1 VTEPLW
7 AWFVFIAFVIVM
19 LAIDLGI
26 FQRKAHVVKPREAAF
41 WTITWV
47 SLSLMLGAIFYF
59 WLGQEKAIEYITGYV
74 LEWSLSVDNIFVFVL
89 VFSYF
94 KVPFKYQQ
102 RVLLWG
108 ILGALILRGIM
119 IVVGVALIEQ
129 FSWILYVFGAFLL
142 FTGLRMLFS
151 KDDDETDLEKNPALR
166 LVRRLIRVSPEYDG
180 QKFFT
185 IRDGVRMAT
194 PLLLVLVVIEFTDL
208 LFAVDSIP
216 AIFAVTT
223 DGFIVFTASIM
234 AVLGLRSM
242 YFLLAHVVHRF
253 VYLKLGL
260 AIILVY
266 IGIKMLLL
274 DVFHIPSLVSLAVII
289 AILAISV
296 VASLVWGK
304 AKEPGLAT
312 AAEGESKTPSMVA
325 SEAES
330 EA

>member
-1 VTEPLW
+1 
-7 AWFVFIAFVIVM
+7 M

-26 FQRKAHVVKPREAAF
+26 FQRKAHVVRPQEAAL
-41 WTITWV
+41 WTVTWV
-47 SLSLMLGAIFYF
+47 TLSLLLGVIFYF

-89 VFSYF
+89 VFTYF

-108 ILGALILRGIM
+108 ILGALVLRGAM
-119 IVVGVALIEQ
+119 ILVGVTLIEA
-129 FSWILYVFGAFLL
+129 FGWILYVFGAFLL
-142 FTGLRMLFS
+142 ITGLRMLFS
-151 KDDDETDLEKNPALR
+151 KGDNETDLERNPALR
-166 LVRRLIRVSPEYDG
+166 LVRRLIPVSSEYDG

-185 IRDGVRMAT
+185 VKNGVRMAT

-253 VYLKLGL
+253 VYLKTGL
-260 AIILVY
+260 ALILVY

-274 DVFHIPSLVSLAVII
+274 DVLHIPSLVSLAVII
-289 AILAISV
+289 SILAISV

-304 AKEPGLAT
+304 SAKPQL
-312 AAEGESKTPSMVA
+312 PSEADVA
-325 SEAES
+325 SEAGTTP
-330 EA
+330 

>member
-1 VTEPLW
+1 MTEPLW
-7 AWFVFIAFVIVM
+7 AWFAFVAFVIVM
-19 LAIDLGI
+19 LAIDLGV
-26 FQRKAHVVKPREAAF
+26 FQRKAHVVRPQEAAL
-41 WTITWV
+41 WTATWV
-47 SLSLMLGAIFYF
+47 TLSLVLGGIFYF

-89 VFSYF
+89 VFTYF

-108 ILGALILRGIM
+108 ILGALVLRGIM
-119 IVVGVALIEQ
+119 ILVGVALIET
-129 FSWILYVFGAFLL
+129 FGWILYVFGAFLL
-142 FTGLRMLFS
+142 ITGLRMLFS
-151 KDDDETDLEKNPALR
+151 KGDDDTDLEKNPALR
-166 LVRRLIRVSPEYDG
+166 LVRRLIPVSSEYDG

-185 IRDGVRMAT
+185 VKNGVRMAT

-253 VYLKLGL
+253 VYLKTGL
-260 AIILVY
+260 ALILVY

-274 DVFHIPSLVSLAVII
+274 DVLHIPSLVSLGVII
-289 AILAISV
+289 AVLAVSI
-296 VASLVWGK
+296 VASLMFGQPE
-304 AKEPGLAT
+304 EPRQ
-312 AAEGESKTPSMVA
+312 VI
-325 SEAES
+325 EAEADATRP
-330 EA
+330 E

>member
-1 VTEPLW
+1 MTEPLW
-7 AWFVFIAFVIVM
+7 AWLAFIAFVIAM
-19 LAIDLGI
+19 LAIDLGL

-41 WTITWV
+41 WTLTWV
-47 SLSLMLGAIFYF
+47 SLSLILGGVFYF
-59 WLGQEKAIEYITGYV
+59 WLGSEKAIQYITGYV

-94 KVPFKYQQ
+94 RVPFKYQQ

-108 ILGALILRGIM
+108 ILGALLLRGVM
-119 IVVGVALIEQ
+119 IIVGVTLIEA

-142 FTGLRMLFS
+142 FTGLRMLFAN
-151 KDDDETDLEKNPALR
+151 DEDETDLEKNPGLR
-166 LVRRLIRVSPEYDG
+166 LVRRLMPVSSEYDG

-185 IRDGVRMAT
+185 VKNGVRMAT

-253 VYLKLGL
+253 VYLKTGL
-260 AIILVY
+260 AFILVY

-274 DVFHIPSLVSLAVII
+274 DVLHIPSLVSLGVII
-289 AILAISV
+289 AVLAISV
-296 VASLVWGK
+296 TASLVFGK
-304 AKEPGLAT
+304 AEEPKLAADAEPEAGL
-312 AAEGESKTPSMVA
+312 
-325 SEAES
+325 
-330 EA
+330 

>member
-7 AWFVFIAFVIVM
+7 AWFAFIAFVIVM

-26 FQRKAHVVKPREAAF
+26 FQRKAHVVRPQEAAL
-41 WTITWV
+41 WTATWV
-47 SLSLMLGAIFYF
+47 TLSLVLGGIFYF

-89 VFSYF
+89 VFTYF

-108 ILGALILRGIM
+108 ILGALVLRGIM
-119 IVVGVALIEQ
+119 IIVGVALIEA
-129 FSWILYVFGAFLL
+129 FGWILYVFGAFLL
-142 FTGLRMLFS
+142 ITGLRMLFS
-151 KDDDETDLEKNPALR
+151 KGDDDTDLEKNPALR
-166 LVRRLIRVSPEYDG
+166 LVRRLIPVSSEYDG

-185 IRDGVRMAT
+185 VKNGVRMAT

-253 VYLKLGL
+253 VYLKTGL
-260 AIILVY
+260 ALILVY
-266 IGIKMLLL
+266 IGCKMLLL
-274 DVFHIPSLVSLAVII
+274 DVFHIPSLVSLGV
-289 AILAISV
+289 ILAVLAVSI
-296 VASLVWGK
+296 VASLMFGK
-304 AKEPGLAT
+304 PEEPRQVVGA
-312 AAEGESKTPSMVA
+312 
-325 SEAES
+325 EAEAEV
-330 EA
+330 EAGADAG

>member
-1 VTEPLW
+1 MTEPLW
-7 AWFVFIAFVIVM
+7 AWFAFIAFVIVM
-19 LAIDLGI
+19 LAIDLGV
-26 FQRKAHVVKPREAAF
+26 FQRKAHVVKPQEAAL
-41 WTITWV
+41 WTVTWV
-47 SLSLMLGAIFYF
+47 TLSLTLGAIFYF

-108 ILGALILRGIM
+108 ILGALVLRGIM
-119 IVVGVALIEQ
+119 ILVGVQLIEA

-142 FTGLRMLFS
+142 ITGLRMLFS
-151 KDDDETDLEKNPALR
+151 KGENDADLEKNPALR
-166 LVRRLIRVSPEYDG
+166 LVRRLIPVSSEYDG

-185 IRDGVRMAT
+185 VQNGVRMAT
-194 PLLLVLVVIEFTDL
+194 PLFLVVVVIEFTDL

-253 VYLKLGL
+253 VYLKTGL
-260 AIILVY
+260 AFILVY
-266 IGIKMLLL
+266 IGVKMLLL
-274 DVFHIPSLVSLAVII
+274 DVLHIPSLVSLAVII
-289 AILAISV
+289 GILTISV
-296 VASLVWGK
+296 VASLVFGTPE
-304 AKEPGLAT
+304 EPTLPTEAG
-312 AAEGESKTPSMVA
+312 
-325 SEAES
+325 SEAGG
-330 EA
+330 

>member
-1 VTEPLW
+1 MTEPLW
-7 AWFVFIAFVIVM
+7 AWLAFIAFVIAM
-19 LAIDLGI
+19 LAIDLGV

-41 WTITWV
+41 WTVTWV
-47 SLSLMLGAIFYF
+47 SLSLILGGIFYF
-59 WLGQEKAIEYITGYV
+59 WLGPDKAIEYITGYV

-89 VFSYF
+89 VFTYF

-119 IVVGVALIEQ
+119 ILVGVTLIEA

-142 FTGLRMLFS
+142 FTGLRMLFA
-151 KDDDETDLEKNPALR
+151 KGDEETDLEKNPGLR
-166 LVRRLIRVSPEYDG
+166 LVRRLIPVSTEYDG

-185 IRDGVRMAT
+185 VKNGVRMAT

-208 LFAVDSIP
+208 IFAVDSIP

-253 VYLKLGL
+253 VYLKTGL
-260 AIILVY
+260 ALILVY

-274 DVFHIPSLVSLAVII
+274 DVLHIPSLVSLAVII
-289 AILAISV
+289 SVLVASV
-296 VASLVWGK
+296 VASLLWGK
-304 AKEPGLAT
+304 AEEPKRFD
-312 AAEGESKTPSMVA
+312 AEPEVGV
-325 SEAES
+325 
-330 EA
+330 

>member
-7 AWFVFIAFVIVM
+7 AWFAFVAFVIVM

-26 FQRKAHVVKPREAAF
+26 FQRKAHVVKPQEAAL
-41 WTITWV
+41 WTVTWV
-47 SLSLMLGAIFYF
+47 TLSLALGAIFYF
-59 WLGQEKAIEYITGYV
+59 WLGQEKAVEYITGYV

-89 VFSYF
+89 VFTYF

-108 ILGALILRGIM
+108 ILGALVLRGIM
-119 IVVGVALIEQ
+119 IIVGVTLISA
-129 FSWILYVFGAFLL
+129 FGWILYVFGAFLL
-142 FTGLRMLFS
+142 ITGLRMLFS
-151 KDDDETDLEKNPALR
+151 KGEGETDLEKNPALR
-166 LVRRLIRVSPEYDG
+166 LVRRLIPVSSEYDG

-185 IRDGVRMAT
+185 VKNGVRMAT

-253 VYLKLGL
+253 VYLKTGL
-260 AIILVY
+260 AFILVY

-274 DVFHIPSLVSLAVII
+274 DLVHIPSLLSLAVII
-289 AILAISV
+289 GILTISV

-304 AKEPGLAT
+304 PQDPELAAGVGPET
-312 AAEGESKTPSMVA
+312 GA
-325 SEAES
+325 
-330 EA
+330 